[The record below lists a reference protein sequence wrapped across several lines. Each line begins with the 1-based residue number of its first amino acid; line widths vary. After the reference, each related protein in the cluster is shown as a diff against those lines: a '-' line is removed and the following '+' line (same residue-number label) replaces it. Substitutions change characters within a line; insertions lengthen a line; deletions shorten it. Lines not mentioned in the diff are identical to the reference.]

1 MAAYKK
7 ILIES
12 FLAARRALEL
22 DTIKKLDKSLE
33 FYRNL
38 LVNFCGR
45 KGCVEIMNP
54 QKMKRK
60 RSKASLDYL
69 LRADRMLHTSQV
81 NTAHKNPSRVE
92 KINTLSTKED

>member
-1 MAAYKK
+1 MAGDEN
-7 ILIES
+7 ILIEG
-12 FLAARRALEL
+12 FLEARRVLEL

-45 KGCVEIMNP
+45 KGCLQIMNP
-54 QKMKRK
+54 HKMKKK
-60 RSKASLDYL
+60 RSKASLDCL
-69 LRADRMLHTSQV
+69 LIADRVLHTSQT

-92 KINTLSTKED
+92 KINTQSTKEG

>member
-1 MAAYKK
+1 MAGDEN

-12 FLAARRALEL
+12 FLEARRALEL

-60 RSKASLDYL
+60 RSKASLDCFL
-69 LRADRMLHTSQV
+69 IAGRVLHAAQV

-92 KINTLSTKED
+92 NINTQSTKED